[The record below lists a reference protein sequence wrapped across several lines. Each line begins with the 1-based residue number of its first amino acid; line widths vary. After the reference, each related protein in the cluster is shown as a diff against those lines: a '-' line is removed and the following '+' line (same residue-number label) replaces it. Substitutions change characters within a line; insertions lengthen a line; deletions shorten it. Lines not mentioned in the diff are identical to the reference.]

1 MTRLVLAPR
10 ALRDIKRLADF
21 LLENSPQAARET
33 GSILL
38 DGLAILAKHP
48 LIGRV
53 VEEGYRELVISRGRS
68 GYLALYRYDAE
79 TDRAIILAIRHQRE
93 RSHSEYRGESI
104 RALFRAL
111 AHPIA
116 QQCIL
121 TPYA

>member
-10 ALRDIKRLADF
+10 ALQDVKRLTDF

-33 GSILL
+33 GDILL
-38 DGLAILAKHP
+38 DGLAILAHHP

-79 TDRAIILAIRHQRE
+79 HDRAIILAIRHQRE
-93 RSHSEYRGESI
+93 QGHAGD
-104 RALFRAL
+104 
-111 AHPIA
+111 
-116 QQCIL
+116 
-121 TPYA
+121 